1 MFLFDLLKYPFS
13 SVEREDKTQYSS
25 IQSSYLSSSLKQRH
39 PYITFTGVNFWLVA
53 LLWCMVD
60 CVTCNDWFIVGWC
73 TIYSKTKF
81 RQKTLT
87 AESSNISYRWQEY
100 HFFVVEFI
108 LSFTM
113 FRYTSVD
120 VKSSVPTCMNMNKQ
134 KDLPMFPAGFWA
146 CTQLSASLIILLLV
160 NRLELY
166 QVMQV
171 NELYL
176 LI

>member
-1 MFLFDLLKYPFS
+1 M
-13 SVEREDKTQYSS
+13 
-25 IQSSYLSSSLKQRH
+25 
-39 PYITFTGVNFWLVA
+39 
-53 LLWCMVD
+53 
-60 CVTCNDWFIVGWC
+60 
-73 TIYSKTKF
+73 
-81 RQKTLT
+81 
-87 AESSNISYRWQEY
+87 
-100 HFFVVEFI
+100 
-108 LSFTM
+108 
-113 FRYTSVD
+113 D
-120 VKSSVPTCMNMNKQ
+120 VKSNVSTCMNMNKQ